1 MRSRKIAATT
11 PSRALFFRLEPKSG
25 VAVHGRTCYDEIRI
39 IIGILREV
47 HLRAVAPR
55 SSYVTKETTFMN
67 TAVSWCFLGYFL
79 ILIAER
85 VQSLV
90 RAITG
95 QGIFPTGFD
104 TYVNLLALISLA
116 ATVVLLLAFNGGFW
130 RSLWQNQ
137 APDYSVLTL
146 TAGILLVSGMVHTEY
161 TVAPVQFVAYGL
173 LIVAMILQTVRTAPT
188 AGSTFMLWYSLV
200 FLISFSMAIP
210 VMYRSGIPNAVLF
223 HVIEAV
229 VSLALVAFFTYMLRI
244 VFVGDASNL
253 LLWVPM
259 LIAIVG
265 NAVILA
271 LRWSEKVNLFLLI
284 FTVLTALLFAVGKA
298 VFALRK

>member
-1 MRSRKIAATT
+1 
-11 PSRALFFRLEPKSG
+11 
-25 VAVHGRTCYDEIRI
+25 
-39 IIGILREV
+39 
-47 HLRAVAPR
+47 
-55 SSYVTKETTFMN
+55 MN